1 MTNVQTP
8 AHRFTPT
15 VLLLCGGL
23 LLWAADFIVI
33 YCTAAVVCAKGY
45 EHVQLF
51 GLPLVTLLTLVAT
64 LLAGVAT
71 GVLIRRALAQLRMPE
86 DGNGSESFI
95 PYVALCVGGLGLLA
109 ILFNAVPALLIE
121 GCGNLGPLGG

>member
-1 MTNVQTP
+1 MNAP

-33 YCTAAVVCAKGY
+33 YCAAAVVCAKGY
-45 EHVQLF
+45 SHVEIF
-51 GLPLVTLLTLVAT
+51 GLPLITLLTLVVT
-64 LLAGVAT
+64 LLAGIAT
-71 GVLIRRALAQLRMPE
+71 AVLIRRALAQLRMPE
-86 DGNGSESFI
+86 GGNGSESFI
-95 PYVALCVGGLGLLA
+95 QFVALCVGGLGLLA

-121 GCGNLGPLGG
+121 GCGMVADAG